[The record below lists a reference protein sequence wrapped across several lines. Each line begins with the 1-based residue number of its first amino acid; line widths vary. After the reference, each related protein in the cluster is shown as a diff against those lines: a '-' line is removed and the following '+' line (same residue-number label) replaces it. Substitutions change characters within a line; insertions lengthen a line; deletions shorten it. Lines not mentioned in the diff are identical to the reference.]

1 MCVFLQKSKIIEKR
15 NYYLM
20 LNYNNIKKYISAARL
35 QRYEAICGND
45 PKKSLKL
52 YQTNLRLSQ
61 AFYPIL
67 SLFEI
72 ILRNAINDEMIR
84 YYNDAEWLK
93 NRMNSL
99 VYRGVDPNTGKPIVN
114 EYLKKK
120 IANVIRNN
128 RNASNGKIVSELSF
142 GFWTDLFE
150 PKYFPLVN
158 GRPMYIFYTFPSGT
172 NRSIISGRLKTI
184 RDFRNRV
191 YHNEPI
197 IFGVDQNGNTIFYT
211 QDCVDIYNELKA
223 FFGYFNLDFKAW
235 TQRIDNVLFE
245 IQRAEFVHKEYPKTT
260 YYSKRIALGIKHYR
274 QKYI

>member
-1 MCVFLQKSKIIEKR
+1 MYGKQNYKIV
-15 NYYLM
+15 
-20 LNYNNIKKYISAARL
+20 LNYNNIKKYISAPRL

-84 YYNDAEWLK
+84 YYNDANWLSNRK
-93 NRMNSL
+93 NTL
-99 VYRGVDPNTGKPIVN
+99 VVNGFRRDGRPFTN
-114 EYLKKK
+114 EYWKKK
-120 IANVIRNN
+120 ITDIIRNN
-128 RNASNGKIVSELSF
+128 RRPSNGKILSELSF

-150 PKYFPLVN
+150 EKYFPLVD
-158 GRPMYIFYTFPSGT
+158 GRPMSIFHSLPPST
-172 NRSIISGRLKTI
+172 NRSSISRRLKVI
-184 RDFRNRV
+184 RDFRNRI

-197 IFGVDQNGNTIFYT
+197 IFGKDQNGNNIFET
-211 QDCVDIYNELKA
+211 QDCVNIYNELKA
-223 FFGYFNLDFKAW
+223 FIEYFNLDYKAW

-245 IQRAEFVHKEYPKTT
+245 IQRAEFVHKEYPKTK
-260 YYSKRIALGIKHYR
+260 YYSKRIALGIKHYK

>member
-1 MCVFLQKSKIIEKR
+1 
-15 NYYLM
+15 M

-84 YYNDAEWLK
+84 YYNDSDWLRNRK
-93 NRMNSL
+93 NTL
-99 VYRGVDPNTGKPIVN
+99 VYRGVNNRNGQPFTND
-114 EYLKKK
+114 YLKKK
-120 IANVIRNN
+120 IVNILRADRT
-128 RNASNGKIVSELSF
+128 ASNGKIVSDLNF
-142 GFWTDLFE
+142 GFWTDLYE
-150 PKYFPLVN
+150 EKYFPLVN
-158 GRPMYIFYTFPSGT
+158 GRPMYIFNQLPANT
-172 NRSIISGRLKTI
+172 NRGNISRRLKDI
-184 RDFRNRV
+184 KSFRNRV

-197 IFGVDQNGNTIFYT
+197 IFDLDASDNTIFNL
-211 QDCVDIYNELKA
+211 QNCIDIYDEIKS
-223 FFGYFNLDFKAW
+223 FFVYFNLDFKAW

-245 IQRAEFVHKEYPKTT
+245 IQRAEVVHKEYPKSK
-260 YYSKRIALGIKHYR
+260 YYSKRIALGINHYK

>member
-1 MCVFLQKSKIIEKR
+1 
-15 NYYLM
+15 M
-20 LNYNNIKKYISAARL
+20 LKYNNIKKYISAARL
-35 QRYEAICGND
+35 QRYEEICGND

-72 ILRNAINDEMIR
+72 ILRNAINEEMIR

-93 NRMNSL
+93 NRRNTL
-99 VYRGVDPNTGKPIVN
+99 VYSDINSRTGKPFIN
-114 EYLKKK
+114 DYLKKNIEK
-120 IANVIRNN
+120 IINN
-128 RNASNGKIVSELSF
+128 NQQASTGKILSELSF

-158 GRPMYIFYTFPSGT
+158 GRPMYIFSSLPAGT

-184 RDFRNRV
+184 RVFRNRI

-197 IFGVDQNGNTIFYT
+197 IFGVDQSGKTIFNT
-211 QDCVDIYNELKA
+211 QDCVNIYNELKA
-223 FFGYFNLDFKAW
+223 FFEYFNLDFKAW

-245 IQRAEFVHKEYPKTT
+245 IQRAEFVHKEYPKTI
-260 YYSKRIALGIKHYR
+260 YYSKRIALGINHYR

>member
-1 MCVFLQKSKIIEKR
+1 M
-15 NYYLM
+15 
-20 LNYNNIKKYISAARL
+20 NYNNIKKYISAVRL

-84 YYNDAEWLK
+84 YYNDTEWLK
-93 NRMNSL
+93 NRKNSL
-99 VYRGVDPNTGKPIVN
+99 VYRGGVDPNTGRPIVN
-114 EYLKKK
+114 EYLKNK
-120 IANVIRNN
+120 ITNVLRNN
-128 RNASNGKIVSELSF
+128 RTASNGKIVSELSF

-150 PKYFPLVN
+150 PKFFPLLN
-158 GRPMYIFYTFPSGT
+158 GRPLYIFYSLPAGT
-172 NRSIISGRLKTI
+172 NRSIVSGRLKTI
-184 RDFRNRV
+184 KSFRNRI

-197 IFGVDQNGNTIFYT
+197 IFGVDQSGNTIFTT
-211 QDCVDIYNELKA
+211 QDCVEIYKELKA
-223 FFGYFNLDFKAW
+223 FFGYFNLDFKVW
-235 TQRIDNVLFE
+235 TRRIDNVLLE
-245 IQRAEFVHKEYPKTT
+245 IQRAECVHKEYPKIT
-260 YYSKRIALGIKHYR
+260 YYSKRIALGIKHYK